1 MEVRAVTPMV
11 LADGLLVFLAAYV
24 SLDLAKRLDVRL
36 KGENLGWLLGSAL
49 ALATGLWGAQVLG
62 LSHRGLA
69 YAQAYHPA
77 LTLAGWLAAVA
88 FMALGL
94 ALAGRPG
101 RPIDTLM
108 GSAVVA
114 AGVVLTEM
122 GFLLAL
128 SPSPGVA
135 WAWWGPGNAL
145 PIAWAGS
152 ALALWLF
159 TGGKRRA
166 QQSWQALAA
175 LALAVAI
182 VVPQALILSSAGLEQ
197 QTGMPLDGRVAS
209 GTLEVLASV
218 GPVLLLVM
226 LWVVSYMDTR
236 MKASLLSARAEMQS
250 QSLRDPL
257 TELPNR
263 QIFEGML
270 SQAFQRADATQAK
283 LGLLLINLDGF
294 KGINE
299 TLGHRIG
306 DRLLREVAARL
317 RSLAQPHMVARQG
330 ADEFLM
336 LIPNDANA
344 KVAADLASSILVS
357 LGKPC
362 LLDGREASV
371 TCSIGIAL
379 YPDDGGA
386 SALIAHAD
394 AAMRFAKS
402 SGGAAYCFFET
413 RMVDG
418 FRDQAEVLR
427 DLRRALAQGELELF
441 YQPKIH
447 APTGEITGAE
457 ALMRWQHPRRG
468 MISPVEFIPL
478 AERFGLICQ
487 LGNWLIDEVC
497 RQIHAWRDT
506 GLRMRVAI
514 NLSVH
519 QLRQPDLVERI
530 AKALSAN
537 DVNPSLMTCEITET
551 VAMEDTETTIRVF
564 HQLAKLGVSISID
577 DFGTGHSSLSYL
589 RKLPASEL
597 KIDRSFVL
605 DLETSEDARKVASA
619 VINLAKSLDLKV
631 VAEGVETEGQNRILR
646 DFGCDQLQGYLFA
659 KPMSARALALWAMD
673 DVGPRTMNFRDSLF
687 KATQPAEL

>member
-1 MEVRAVTPMV
+1 ML
-11 LADGLLVFLAAYV
+11 LADGLLVFLAAFV
-24 SLDLAKRLDVRL
+24 ALDLARRLEARL
-36 KGENLGWLLGSAL
+36 SRESLGWLMGSAL
-49 ALATGLWGAQVLG
+49 ALACGLWGSQVLG
-62 LSHRGLA
+62 LSHLKLP
-69 YAQAYHPA
+69 YAVSYHPA
-77 LTLAGWLAAVA
+77 LTFLGLLGAVV
-88 FMALGL
+88 FMAVGL

-101 RPIDTLM
+101 RLIDTLA
-108 GSAVVA
+108 GSAVIA
-114 AGVVLTEM
+114 AGAVLTEM
-122 GFLLAL
+122 GFVMAL
-128 SPSPGVA
+128 DPRPGIV
-135 WAWWGPGNAL
+135 WSWWGPGLAA

-159 TGGKRRA
+159 TGASRRVKPGA
-166 QQSWQALAA
+166 QAWQALAA
-175 LALAVAI
+175 ICLATSI
-182 VVPQALILSSAGLEQ
+182 VLPQTLVLMSAGLERQ
-197 QTGMPLDGRVAS
+197 AGMLTDGRIAAA
-209 GTLEVLASV
+209 TLEALASV
-218 GPVLLLVM
+218 GSLLLLVM
-226 LWVVSYMDTR
+226 LLVVSYLEKR
-236 MKASLLSARAEMQS
+236 MRASLQSARVEMQS

-263 QIFEGML
+263 QIFEGL
-270 SQAFQRADATQAK
+270 LAQAFQRADATHTK

-294 KGINE
+294 KAINE
-299 TLGHRIG
+299 SLGHRTG
-306 DRLLREVAARL
+306 DRLLREVASRL
-317 RSLAQPHMVARQG
+317 RGLAQPHMVARQG

-336 LIPNDANA
+336 LIPNGATA
-344 KVAADLASSILVS
+344 QVASELASSVLVS

-362 LLDGREASV
+362 HLDGREASV

-386 SALIAHAD
+386 SSLISHAD

-402 SGGAAYCFFET
+402 SGGATHCSFEP
-413 RMVDG
+413 RMVDE
-418 FRDQAEVLR
+418 FRAQAEMLR

-468 MISPVEFIPL
+468 TVGPVEFIPL
-478 AERFGLICQ
+478 AERFGLIGQ
-487 LGNWLIDEVC
+487 LGNWLIDESC
-497 RQIHAWRDT
+497 RQIRAWRDS

-530 AKALSAN
+530 ARALQTH

-551 VAMEDTETTIRVF
+551 VAMEDTDTTIRVF

-597 KIDRSFVL
+597 KIDRGFVL
-605 DLETSEDARKVASA
+605 DLEVSEDARKVASA

-646 DFGCDQLQGYLFA
+646 EFGCDQLQGYLFA
-659 KPMSARALALWAMD
+659 KPMSAKALALWAMD
-673 DVGPRTMNFRDSLF
+673 DVGPRTMNFRNSLF
-687 KATQPAEL
+687 QATRPAEQ

>member
-1 MEVRAVTPMV
+1 MPMV

-24 SLDLAKRLDVRL
+24 ALDLARRLEPRW
-36 KGENLGWLLGSAL
+36 GRESLGWLLGSAL
-49 ALATGLWGAQVLG
+49 ALASGLWAAQVLG
-62 LSHRGLA
+62 LSHLKLPYAVGYRPGLMF
-69 YAQAYHPA
+69 
-77 LTLAGWLAAVA
+77 LGWLGAVV
-88 FMALGL
+88 FMAGGL
-94 ALAGRPG
+94 ALAARPG
-101 RPIDTLM
+101 RLTDTFTGAAIL
-108 GSAVVA
+108 A
-114 AGVVLTEM
+114 AGVVLTEL

-128 SPSPGVA
+128 SARPGIS
-135 WAWWGPGNAL
+135 WDWWGPGLAL
-145 PIAWAGS
+145 PVAWAGS

-159 TGGKRRA
+159 TGASRRA
-166 QQSWQALAA
+166 KPGAQGWQALAA
-175 LALAVAI
+175 ICLATSI
-182 VVPQALILSSAGLEQ
+182 VLPQTLVLLSAGLER
-197 QTGMPLDGRVAS
+197 QTVMPTDGRIAPA
-209 GTLEVLASV
+209 TLEALASV
-218 GPVLLLVM
+218 GSLLLLVM
-226 LWVVSYMDTR
+226 LLVVSYLEAR
-236 MKASLLSARAEMQS
+236 MKASLQSARAEMQS

-270 SQAFQRADATQAK
+270 SQAFQRADATQTK

-294 KGINE
+294 KAINE
-299 TLGHRIG
+299 TLGHRTG

-317 RSLAQPHMVARQG
+317 RGLAQAHMVARQG

-336 LIPNDANA
+336 LIPNGATA
-344 KVAADLASSILVS
+344 QTASELASSVLVS

-362 LLDGREASV
+362 HLDGREASV
-371 TCSIGIAL
+371 TCSIGVSI
-379 YPDDGGA
+379 YPDDGPA
-386 SALIAHAD
+386 SSLIAHAD
-394 AAMRFAKS
+394 AAMRLAKS
-402 SGGAAYCFFET
+402 SGGATHCLFEP
-413 RMVDG
+413 RMVDE
-418 FRDQAEVLR
+418 FRAQTEMLR

-468 MISPVEFIPL
+468 TIGPVEFIPL
-478 AERFGLICQ
+478 AERFGLIGQ
-487 LGNWLIDEVC
+487 LGNWLIDEAC
-497 RQIHAWRDT
+497 RQIRAWRES

-530 AKALSAN
+530 AKALQAN

-597 KIDRSFVL
+597 KIDRGFVL
-605 DLETSEDARKVASA
+605 DLEVSEDARKVASA

-646 DFGCDQLQGYLFA
+646 EFGCDQLQGYLFA
-659 KPMSARALALWAMD
+659 KPMSAKALALWAMD

-687 KATQPAEL
+687 QATRPADL